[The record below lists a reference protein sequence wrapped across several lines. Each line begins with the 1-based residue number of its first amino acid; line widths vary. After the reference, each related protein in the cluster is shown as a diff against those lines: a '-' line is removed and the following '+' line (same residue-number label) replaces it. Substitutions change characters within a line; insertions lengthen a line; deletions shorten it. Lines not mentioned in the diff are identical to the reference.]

1 MRIDSIQIQQNNYD
15 NPRYLDTV
23 ITIKLE
29 LCINTSQSHRMLAID
44 LINIIQLLSIIIIIL
59 YMTFNTF
66 R

>member
-1 MRIDSIQIQQNNYD
+1 MRIDSTQIQQNNYD

-29 LCINTSQSHRMLAID
+29 LCINTSQSQGMLAIY
-44 LINIIQLLSIIIIIL
+44 LIIIVQLYIYII
-59 YMTFNTF
+59 FNIY

>member
-1 MRIDSIQIQQNNYD
+1 MRIDSTQIQQNNYD

-23 ITIKLE
+23 ITIKLK

-44 LINIIQLLSIIIIIL
+44 LIIIVKSYL
-59 YMTFNTF
+59 YMIFNIY